1 MNKIVLLSDQPE
13 DVSFLAEISQVTKA
27 DLKVAKNAVEAA
39 EIIGTES
46 VSAIF
51 IDVTRP
57 LNLNEFEVE
66 AQKRFGLFSDQVHAQ
81 KFHFISDR
89 PLDDNR
95 DVINSPF
102 FGSFF
107 ERPET
112 DVEKVGQF
120 YGQFV
125 LAGEKMET
133 HDLKH
138 FLAGKGSTQTL
149 TLTNANQKQEAAE
162 AVRQYLIQAKVPA
175 RIANVVANS
184 VDELLMNAIYDAPVD
199 DFGKTLYSTT
209 ARNQDRELT
218 GRELVKMTIGFDGF
232 HIGITVTDSFG
243 ALDRS
248 RILNHVS
255 LSYRNRD
262 YTIRQGQAGAGL
274 GIATIFNS
282 GGSLIYHCEAGVKT
296 EATVLFRAYDN
307 FKEFKKQF
315 RFFSAK
321 FYV

>member
-1 MNKIVLLSDQPE
+1 MNN
-13 DVSFLAEISQVTKA
+13 A
-27 DLKVAKNAVEAA
+27 DLKVVKNAVEAT
-39 EIIGTES
+39 EFIEKES
-46 VSAIF
+46 VSGIF
-51 IDVTRP
+51 IDVNKP
-57 LNLNEFEVE
+57 KNLNEFEQE

-81 KFHFISDR
+81 KFHFMSDR
-89 PLDDNR
+89 SLDENR

-107 ERPET
+107 ERPEV
-112 DVEKVGQF
+112 DVEKIAQF
-120 YGQFV
+120 YGRFV

-133 HDLKH
+133 HNLNN
-138 FLAGKGSTQTL
+138 FFGGKGNPQTL
-149 TLTNANQKQEAAE
+149 TLVNANQKQEAAE

-175 RIANVVANS
+175 RISNVVANS

-199 DFGKTLYSTT
+199 DFGKPLYSST
-209 ARNQDRELT
+209 ARNQDRPLVD
-218 GRELVKMTIGFDGF
+218 REQVKMTIAFDGF
-232 HIGITVTDSFG
+232 HVGITVVDNYG
-243 ALDRS
+243 ALDRN
-248 RILNHVS
+248 RMLNHVS

-262 YTIRQGQAGAGL
+262 YTIKQGQAGAGL

-282 GGSLIYHCEAGVKT
+282 GGSLVYHCEAGIKT
-296 EATVLFRAYDN
+296 EATVLFRAFDN